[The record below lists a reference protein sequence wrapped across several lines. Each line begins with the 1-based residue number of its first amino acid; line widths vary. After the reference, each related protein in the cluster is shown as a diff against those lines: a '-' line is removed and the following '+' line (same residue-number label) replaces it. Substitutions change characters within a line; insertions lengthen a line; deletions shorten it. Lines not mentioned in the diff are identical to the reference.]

1 MQIVPRMGYSADG
14 VGNFVV
20 LTLLTA
26 LGAGLYLQCVY
37 ADPGGP
43 ANCLQDLAAAEHA
56 GRQGGAAF
64 DGMLPML
71 MPTCP

>member
-43 ANCLQDLAAAEHA
+43 PNCFRFGRRRVCRQA
-56 GRQGGAAF
+56 GRCGV
-64 DGMLPML
+64 
-71 MPTCP
+71 